1 MKKGMILV
9 AKDPCKMSN
18 GVNALLVGKEY
29 RAMDVYDEL
38 DRIYIQSEI
47 SNFHSFHFDE
57 IDKYFDTPETD
68 PFQEFFSFMHYT
80 HGLILTNGEMWDI
93 LHEIEKLQEKL
104 KA

>member
-9 AKDPCKMSN
+9 AKDPCVMNLSGSKSLTVGKGYKVG
-18 GVNALLVGKEY
+18 GVNTNTREFNIIDDQD
-29 RAMDVYDEL
+29 DV
-38 DRIYIQSEI
+38 
-47 SNFHSFHFDE
+47 HWFDFDL
-57 IDKYFDTPETD
+57 IDKYFESD
-68 PFQEFFSFMHYT
+68 PFQEFFSFMHRE